1 MILCFDLDNVIC
13 VTKNMVYKKA
23 KPITKTIK
31 LINQA
36 YESGFI
42 ITIFTGRFYR
52 KCAGNLKR
60 IIEMDRGL
68 TRKQLKKW
76 GVKYHSLLFG
86 KPVFD
91 IYVDDKN
98 FEFKKN
104 WHKKFKKK
112 ILKNI

>member
-13 VTKNMVYKKA
+13 VTKNKVYKKA

-36 YESGFI
+36 YELGFI
-42 ITIFTGRFYR
+42 ITIFTGRFYG

-76 GVKYHSLLFG
+76 VLVNTNVK
-86 KPVFD
+86 
-91 IYVDDKN
+91 IQKN
-98 FEFKKN
+98 FLT
-104 WHKKFKKK
+104 
-112 ILKNI
+112 I